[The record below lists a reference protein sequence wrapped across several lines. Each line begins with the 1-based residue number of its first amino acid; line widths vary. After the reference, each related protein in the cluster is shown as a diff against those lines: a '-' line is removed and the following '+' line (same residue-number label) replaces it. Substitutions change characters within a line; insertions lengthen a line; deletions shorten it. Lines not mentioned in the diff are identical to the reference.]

1 MPDSID
7 IAQQFEATRERTVLE
22 ELLRVVRA
30 LQAEGIE
37 GVVCGGW
44 VPFLKQLARDQETA
58 HSMSLDIDLMLRESA
73 RQAATIDR
81 IKALLTGSMEF
92 QPLQDKGFR
101 FEKKIDGNVVQLD
114 LLTDLPR
121 TDDDP
126 IHRIRGIQSSLDLCI
141 ADGADQLGTHIEKI
155 QITWKAE
162 AGAETSEITV
172 PDPVGFLMLKAE
184 VSKWRQEGK
193 DIYDL
198 YYYCRYSEAPEV
210 IRAKLEAAIDEPAVR
225 AAVDRLQVIFGYAD
239 SQFIEMALDHME
251 INGDERDREAQ
262 FIVRAMRRVVH
273 GL

>member
-7 IAQQFEATRERTVLE
+7 ITQQFEPTRERTVLE
-22 ELLRVVRA
+22 ELLRVVQI

-37 GVVCGGW
+37 GIVCGGW
-44 VPFLKQLARDQETA
+44 VPFLKQLARDHETA
-58 HSMSLDIDLMLRESA
+58 HSMSLDIDLMLRETA
-73 RQAATIDR
+73 RQAAAVDR
-81 IKALLTGSMEF
+81 LKVLLTGNMEF
-92 QPLQDKGFR
+92 HPNQDKTFR
-101 FEKKIDGNVVQLD
+101 FEKKIDGNVIQLD

-126 IHRIRGIQSSLDLCI
+126 IQRIQGIQSSLDLCI
-141 ADGADQLGTHIEKI
+141 ADGADQLGDHIEKI
-155 QITWKAE
+155 QINWKV
-162 AGAETSEITV
+162 GTSDQTSEITV

-184 VSKWRQEGK
+184 VSRWRQEGK
-193 DIYDL
+193 DIYDM

-225 AAVDRLQVIFGYAD
+225 AAVARLQTIFGHAD

-262 FIVRAMRRVVH
+262 FIVRAMKRVVD